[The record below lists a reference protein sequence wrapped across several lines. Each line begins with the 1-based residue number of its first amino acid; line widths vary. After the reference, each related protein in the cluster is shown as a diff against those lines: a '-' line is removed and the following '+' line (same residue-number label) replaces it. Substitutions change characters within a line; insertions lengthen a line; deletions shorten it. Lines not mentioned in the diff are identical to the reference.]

1 MRIKAEFIGQT
12 SCGFVSNA
20 IYEIKMVFK
29 GKWIWIFDR
38 HSAARCPY
46 SSINKVA
53 ENWRMPVGDYEIVG
67 RFSKAH
73 MDKMIFPDAKTE
85 EERLNLMANL
95 YPPVSNGI
103 WEDIPRKR

>member
-12 SCGFVSNA
+12 SCGFESNG

-53 ENWRMPVGDYEIVG
+53 ENWRMPVGEYEQPG
-67 RFSKAH
+67 RYSYAT
-73 MDKMIFPDAKTE
+73 MDKLEFPEARTPE
-85 EERLNLMANL
+85 EKQKMLSGVFLSD
-95 YPPVSNGI
+95 SNRI
-103 WEDIPRKR
+103 WDDIPRKR

>member
-12 SCGFVSNA
+12 SCGFVSNG

-29 GKWIWIFDR
+29 GKWIWIYDL

-53 ENWRMPVGDYEIVG
+53 ENWRMPVGKYEHVG
-67 RFSKAH
+67 RYSHAT
-73 MDKMIFPDAKTE
+73 MDKMEFPEARTPAEKQKLLSGVFLPDT
-85 EERLNLMANL
+85 
-95 YPPVSNGI
+95 NGI

>member
-12 SCGFVSNA
+12 SCGFVSNG

-29 GKWIWIFDR
+29 GKWIWVFDR

-53 ENWRMPVGDYEIVG
+53 ENWRMPVSEYEQVG
-67 RFSKAH
+67 RFSIAT
-73 MDKMIFPDAKTE
+73 MDKMKFPEARNPRE
-85 EERLNLMANL
+85 EAEMRARVYL
-95 YPPVSNGI
+95 PDSKGI
-103 WEDIPRKR
+103 WED